1 MTGACA
7 RADVDAIGCTDLVGV
22 GSKDLDKKS
31 GALLEVANG
40 LDEENDE
47 RKPPPAPLP
56 LFPLSLLERPALS
69 LSLVNDSPKSISRLK
84 DAIPKSISSF
94 GGIGLMSGATSS
106 SSSSVSPPLS
116 SLFLKRLSL
125 RG

>member
-47 RKPPPAPLP
+47 RNPPPPLP

-69 LSLVNDSPKSISRLK
+69 LSLVNESPKSMSRLK
-84 DAIPKSISSF
+84 EAIPKSISSF

-116 SLFLKRLSL
+116 SLFRERLSL